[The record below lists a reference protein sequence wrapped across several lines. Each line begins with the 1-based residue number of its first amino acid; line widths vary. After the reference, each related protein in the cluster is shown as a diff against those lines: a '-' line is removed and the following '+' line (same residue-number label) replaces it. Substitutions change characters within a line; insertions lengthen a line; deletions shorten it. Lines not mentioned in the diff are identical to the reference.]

1 MLLAMVPPVET
12 TQAGYGD
19 ELIPRIDWKLENVTD
34 VGRVQANRTAID
46 VDPMG
51 GVHIAYMVRAE
62 DGIVYAHRDPEQ
74 GWSTQ
79 VIVNGTAASDDFDLL
94 VDPIGQ
100 VHLVYRDVE
109 FLGLVHALRDLAGDW
124 TYHAV
129 DIGNW
134 TGYFPDLGIDPEG
147 DLHVVFVDKGASELV
162 HGVYIGEGRW
172 LSEPLVNG
180 SHQWHAAAMDISDD
194 GTVHV
199 VYCANYSRVSGLIL
213 YGNWTLERGWLFED
227 KPFGS
232 RAKYLQIRV
241 WSSGDRDVLVQY
253 QYDRIDLYH
262 WDASRSDVG
271 WKRSELTG
279 TFEFVRNTV
288 MELNSREVRLLV
300 GQVYEG
306 SRIYGLRY
314 QITTE
319 IGAVR
324 HDRLGY
330 GHHRGN
336 RTSIAVGPNDAFHL
350 AFFDFARGTLVYATN
365 NGVPSE
371 PVDLVAEAGE
381 IYVNL
386 SWDPPSDMGEEGSV
400 TYNVYRTNSPYKVPR
415 MVIEGWDGT
424 EYQDFA
430 VEQRF
435 RYYYWVAANNS
446 RGEGAIA
453 GPVGAVTPT
462 RFPTE
467 PLNLTAEAGDDY
479 VNLTWNPPSDTG
491 GREITGYII
500 VWGTG
505 RSGMS
510 WGPEYYTPYTTK
522 ENITR
527 PGTVTWFNHTDREMG
542 VTLRYS
548 VVPEWRGGLGEP
560 SPYVSATPMM
570 VPGPPTNLSFER
582 SIGLIKVNWTRPAF
596 DGMCR
601 IQAYNVYRGTSPIY
615 MELLTTLKGDPPD
628 WGLWSEPVLSIH
640 DDGNLYKE
648 IYRDR
653 YSDPDLEPTI
663 GDGVAYYYSV
673 AAVNPSGEG
682 ERSQVIWVPA
692 VGTPG
697 PPRDVAVERRPYGA
711 EVTWKSPLEDSF
723 TEVVE
728 YIIFRRSKGG
738 DLELVGRVSGY
749 EKSFEDSDI
758 NTDIDNWYVIRAEN
772 VMGIGE
778 SSEEVFLEG
787 LDKEAPP
794 IIDRIPGGVS
804 TLGWALVSILTAIV
818 VFGVATAYIRR
829 RHPRGPD

>member
-1 MLLAMVPPVET
+1 MVPPIEST
-12 TQAGYGD
+12 EAGYGD
-19 ELIPRIDWKLENVTD
+19 EHIPRINWHLENVTD
-34 VGRVQANRTAID
+34 VGRVQANRTAIG

-62 DGIVYAHRDPEQ
+62 DGIVYAHRNPTE

-79 VIVNGTAASDDFDLL
+79 VIVNGSAASREFDLL

-100 VHLVYRDVE
+100 VHVVYRDVE
-109 FLGLVHALRDLAGDW
+109 FMGLVHALRDLAGDW

-134 TGYFPDLGIDPEG
+134 TGFFPDLGIDPEG
-147 DLHVVFVDKGASELV
+147 DLHVIFVDKGASELV

-180 SHQWHAAAMDISDD
+180 SHEWHAAAMDISDD

-199 VYCANYSRVSGLIL
+199 VYCANYSRVSGILL

-241 WSSGDRDVLVQY
+241 WSGGDRDVLVQY
-253 QYDRIDLYH
+253 SYDRVDLYH
-262 WDASRSDVG
+262 WDVSRSDLG
-271 WKRSELTG
+271 WKRSEFVG
-279 TFEFVRNTV
+279 KFEFVRNTA

-300 GQVYEG
+300 GQVYEN
-306 SRIYGLRY
+306 SRIYGLKY

-319 IGAVR
+319 IGALR
-324 HDRLGY
+324 YDRLGY
-330 GHHRGN
+330 GPHRGN
-336 RTSIAVGPNDAFHL
+336 RTSIAVGPNDAFHV

-386 SWDPPSDMGEEGSV
+386 SWRPPLDIGEEGTV
-400 TYNVYRTNSPYKVPR
+400 TYNVYRTTGLHHVPG
-415 MVIEGWDGT
+415 MVVEGWDGT

-430 VEQRF
+430 VEQRV

-446 RGEGAIA
+446 RGEGPIA

-467 PLNLTAEAGDDY
+467 PLNLKAEAGKDY
-479 VNLTWNPPSDTG
+479 VNLTWDPPDDTG
-491 GREITGYII
+491 GRVITGYII

-505 RSGMS
+505 KWMQ
-510 WGPEYYTPYTTK
+510 WGPEYPSRYTTQ
-522 ENITR
+522 ENITS
-527 PGTVTWFNHTDREMG
+527 PGADTWFNHTERELG
-542 VTLRYS
+542 VTYRYI
-548 VVPEWRGGLGEP
+548 VVPQWKGGLGEL
-560 SPYVSATPMM
+560 SSTVFATPMM
-570 VPGPPTNLSFER
+570 LPEAPTNLSFGR

-596 DGMCR
+596 DGGCR
-601 IQAYNVYRGTSPIY
+601 IQAYRVYRGTTPDS
-615 MELLTTLKGDPPD
+615 MELLTTLQGYSGD
-628 WGLWSEPVLSIH
+628 WSLWSEPFLSVH
-640 DDGNLYKE
+640 DDGNLFPE
-648 IYRDR
+648 IHRDR

-663 GDGVAYYYSV
+663 EDGVAYYYSV

-682 ERSQVIWVPA
+682 EMSEVIFVPA

-697 PPRDVAVERRPYGA
+697 PPRDVTVERRPYGA
-711 EVTWKSPLEDSF
+711 EVTWMAPVNDSF

-728 YIIFRRSKGG
+728 YLVFRRSKGG

-772 VMGIGE
+772 VMGIGD

-787 LDKEAPP
+787 LNKEAPP
-794 IIDRIPGGVS
+794 IIDRIPGGIS
-804 TLGWALVSILTAIV
+804 TLGWAFVCILAAIV
-818 VFGVATAYIRR
+818 VLGIITAVLRDGR
-829 RHPRGPD
+829 SNDGH